1 MHDTPACPSRRRE
14 NIDKSQNKEKKTP
27 VNRLCAEGVRAA
39 TAAARPAW
47 ATDVQHGVCVCKKA
61 GGRAKQSS
69 SLDKKG
75 HILTNAIKKNQDFNK
90 RFSITLKLFI
100 QRNNKTFRQL
110 FLWIMSSSKQKC
122 LTMSQFSFVDVCYL
136 SCRIENIREMYY
148 RFEGWIRRLKAL
160 GNCDI
165 SDNRIN
171 LLKNL
176 IILEKNVVAK
186 LWIHLHYPAS
196 KLVRIC
202 YFSLI
207 YMTNIKSVG
216 VWTVDLNTLPW
227 AL

>member
-1 MHDTPACPSRRRE
+1 MTHHHARVVEERTLTRAKTKRKKHLSTDSVLKGYVQRQQLHDQLEMS
-14 NIDKSQNKEKKTP
+14 NM
-27 VNRLCAEGVRAA
+27 
-39 TAAARPAW
+39 
-47 ATDVQHGVCVCKKA
+47 VCVCVCVWKKA

-90 RFSITLKLFI
+90 RFSITLNLFI

-122 LTMSQFSFVDVCYL
+122 LTMSQFSFVDVSYL

-165 SDNRIN
+165 SDNSIN

-176 IILEKNVVAK
+176 IIIEKNVVAK